1 MSASAEHATAVNSAT
16 AEAQTLAAEA
26 ERNLKEA
33 VETAAAGVTAAI
45 GTLKETVT
53 SLAAQAATSQTAANN
68 TLGPAEQHV
77 RSTQAAGQGTIGHVL
92 AAQEACQL
100 ASNNAAGVQEFMDN
114 LAGAVEEAQSVALT
128 SLMSLLGQL
137 DDGIEGA
144 KSVVGHLEEAATQIT
159 LAQTPQ

>member
-1 MSASAEHATAVNSAT
+1 MSASEEHATAVNAAV

-33 VETAAAGVTAAI
+33 VENAAAAVGAAV
-45 GTLKETVT
+45 GELKNTVNA
-53 SLAAQAATSQTAANN
+53 LMAQADASASAVQN
-68 TLGPAEQHV
+68 TIGPADEHV
-77 RSTQAAGQGTIGHVL
+77 SATQSAGQGTLGHVL

-100 ASNNAAGVQEFMDN
+100 ATNDATGTQEFIST
-114 LAGAVEEAQSVALT
+114 LAGAVEEAQRIAIT
-128 SLMSLLGQL
+128 SLMSLVGQL

-144 KSVVGHLEEAATQIT
+144 KKVVGHLEEATTQIT